1 MLSKPVHMNRIVRYT
16 TLLALAAA
24 TPSLFAEISVP
35 AVPAAAAR
43 SGNCDLLASNT
54 VRATYVGQ
62 HDLAVQTINDDAPTT
77 AKVAVFEVI
86 DLLGYKKYNRFGDGR
101 LTAGTKFTISM
112 SRELPGQPASIADT
126 IEQMQPGEEAVLRV
140 DHLYLMNGQQGE
152 PLRVCS
158 RMARR
163 AAQPAVTTE
172 QPATPA
178 APADGS
184 APAEAPSVSNNVP
197 LPTVGAPAPN
207 TASGSTFSATS
218 TSVSITRDANGNMT
232 QTRTES
238 VYDPATGQM
247 KTRMFINGAEV
258 DPQTKQPLLQSV
270 TPAPAAQ
277 TAPAAQSSAPA
288 EPAPT
293 PAKDN
298 GSDDTIVEHGDA
310 PAATAP
316 EAPAATDTPAPAPAA
331 PAPAP
336 AEEEGF

>member
-1 MLSKPVHMNRIVRYT
+1 MNRIVRYT

-35 AVPAAAAR
+35 AVPAAAVR
-43 SGNCDLLASNT
+43 GNCDLLASNT
-54 VRATYVGQ
+54 VRATFVGM
-62 HDLAVQTINDDAPTT
+62 HDLTVQTINDDAPTT
-77 AKVAVFEVI
+77 AQVAVFEVI
-86 DLLGYKKYNRFGDGR
+86 DLLGYKKYNRFGDGQ
-101 LTAGTKFTISM
+101 LTPGTKFTISM
-112 SRELPGQPASIADT
+112 SRELPGQPADIADT
-126 IEQMQPGEEAVLRV
+126 IAQMQPGEEAVLRV

-172 QPATPA
+172 QPA
-178 APADGS
+178 APAEGS
-184 APAEAPSVSNNVP
+184 APTNAPSVSNSTP
-197 LPTVGAPAPN
+197 LPSVAAPAV
-207 TASGSTFSATS
+207 SSSFSASS
-218 TSVSITRDANGNMT
+218 TSVSITRDANGNMV

-247 KTRMFINGAEV
+247 KTRMYINGTEV
-258 DPQTKQPLLQSV
+258 DPQTKQPLLQ
-270 TPAPAAQ
+270 PAAQ
-277 TAPAAQSSAPA
+277 PSPAAQPAPEAQPAPA

-298 GSDDTIVEHGDA
+298 GGDDTIVEHGDA
-310 PAATAP
+310 PAAPAP
-316 EAPAATDTPAPAPAA
+316 VAPAATDTAAPAPAA

-336 AEEEGF
+336 AAEEEGF

>member
-1 MLSKPVHMNRIVRYT
+1 MNRIVRYT

-35 AVPAAAAR
+35 AVPPAAAR

-54 VRATYVGQ
+54 VRATFVGM
-62 HDLAVQTINDDAPTT
+62 HDLTVQTINDEAPTT
-77 AKVAVFEVI
+77 AQVAVFQVI
-86 DLLGYKKYNRFGDGR
+86 DLLGYKKYNRLGDGQ

-112 SRELPGQPASIADT
+112 SRELPGQPANIADT
-126 IEQMQPGEEAVLRV
+126 IAQMQPGEEAVMRI

-163 AAQPAVTTE
+163 AAQPAVTAE
-172 QPATPA
+172 QPA

-184 APAEAPSVSNNVP
+184 TPAPADVPSVNNNLP
-197 LPTVGAPAPN
+197 LPTVGAPAP
-207 TASGSTFSATS
+207 AVSSSFSASS
-218 TSVSITRDANGNMT
+218 TSVSITRDADGNMV

-247 KTRMFINGAEV
+247 KTRMYINGTEV
-258 DPQTKQPLLQSV
+258 DPQTKQPLLQPAPAPA
-270 TPAPAAQ
+270 PAPAA
-277 TAPAAQSSAPA
+277 PATPAA
-288 EPAPT
+288 EPAPA
-293 PAKDN
+293 PAPAPADAN
-298 GSDDTIVEHGDA
+298 GDDTVVEHADA
-310 PAATAP
+310 PA
-316 EAPAATDTPAPAPAA
+316 PANPAAPAPAA

-336 AEEEGF
+336 APAEEEGF

>member
-1 MLSKPVHMNRIVRYT
+1 MNRIVRYT

-35 AVPAAAAR
+35 AVPPAAAR
-43 SGNCDLLASNT
+43 CGNCDLLAANT
-54 VRATYVGQ
+54 VRATFVGM

-77 AKVAVFEVI
+77 AQVAVFEVI
-86 DLLGYKKYNRFGDGR
+86 DSLGYRKYNRLGDGQ

-112 SRELPGQPASIADT
+112 SRELPGQPANIADT
-126 IEQMQPGEEAVLRV
+126 IAQMQPGEEAVMRI

-172 QPATPA
+172 QPA
-178 APADGS
+178 
-184 APAEAPSVSNNVP
+184 APAEGNTTADVPTVNNNLP
-197 LPTVGAPAPN
+197 LPAVGAPTPAV
-207 TASGSTFSATS
+207 SSSFSATS
-218 TSVSITRDANGNMT
+218 TSVSITRDADGNMV

-247 KTRMFINGAEV
+247 KTRMYINGAEV
-258 DPQTKQPLLQSV
+258 DPQTKQPLLQTV
-270 TPAPAAQ
+270 ATPA
-277 TAPAAQSSAPA
+277 
-288 EPAPT
+288 PAPT
-293 PAKDN
+293 PA
-298 GSDDTIVEHGDA
+298 A
-310 PAATAP
+310 PA
-316 EAPAATDTPAPAPAA
+316 AA

-336 AEEEGF
+336 APAPADANGDDTVVEHADAPAPENAAAPAAAPETPAAPTPAPAPVEEEGF

>member
-1 MLSKPVHMNRIVRYT
+1 MNRIVRYT

-35 AVPAAAAR
+35 APMAAAVQ
-43 SGNCDLLASNT
+43 GNCDLLASNT
-54 VRATYVGQ
+54 VRATFVGM

-77 AKVAVFEVI
+77 AQVAVFEVI
-86 DLLGYKKYNRFGDGR
+86 DLLGYKKFNRLGDGQ
-101 LTAGTKFTISM
+101 LTTGTKFTISM

-126 IEQMQPGEEAVLRV
+126 IAQMQPGEEAVMRI

-172 QPATPA
+172 QPAAPTDGNAP
-178 APADGS
+178 APADV
-184 APAEAPSVSNNVP
+184 PSVNNNLP
-197 LPTVGAPAPN
+197 LPSVGAPAP
-207 TASGSTFSATS
+207 AVSSSFSASS
-218 TSVSITRDANGNMT
+218 TSVSITRDADGNMV

-247 KTRMFINGAEV
+247 KTRMYINGTEV
-258 DPQTKQPLLQSV
+258 DPQTKQPLLQPV
-270 TPAPAAQ
+270 AAPAPAA
-277 TAPAAQSSAPA
+277 PAA
-288 EPAPT
+288 EPAPA
-293 PAKDN
+293 PAPAPADAN
-298 GSDDTIVEHGDA
+298 GDDTVVEHADA
-310 PAATAP
+310 PAPAT
-316 EAPAATDTPAPAPAA
+316 PAAPAPAA